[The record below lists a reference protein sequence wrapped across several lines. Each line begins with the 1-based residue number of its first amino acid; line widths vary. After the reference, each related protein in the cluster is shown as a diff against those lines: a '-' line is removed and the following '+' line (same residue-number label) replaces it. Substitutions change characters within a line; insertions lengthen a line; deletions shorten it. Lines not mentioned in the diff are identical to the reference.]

1 MNSSVISDTL
11 ICRSQES
18 SPLTPCAL
26 WPVDLKLTH
35 LDWNAEAT
43 LIHFQGQYL
52 TICELDY
59 NILQGE
65 IQNVPKNKAA
75 VKIGEFCL
83 VEDSTLARW
92 FRGRVQNQKDDL
104 FDVFLI
110 DCGNILS
117 VDVAHMSSCS
127 SDLLNL
133 PPKIVCGFLANVLLL
148 QNVSHSAVEKYFS
161 SLIGKNVTGFIQALL
176 PHKVL
181 LLEAPDINCDLV
193 QHGFGR
199 PVDTDTFIFLVSM
212 LTDVPLKQNIEPVP
226 DLLIEKPIV
235 QGFCFRSSS
244 LQGYADVLS
253 FCGPRLT
260 CETRTKVRVTAG
272 VNPGLFF
279 CQMVSV
285 EAELQE
291 MSKRLAAIFEHRTDE
306 YNQKTPENL
315 GLLCAVKGKDEK
327 WVRGFVRFLP
337 VNSQVRVFLID
348 YGLFELVKV
357 ENVHRLPPEFYSAPV
372 MALPCTLPS
381 ATGQDVAL
389 KAQQLSFLKA
399 GLLGTVLDVEIRDFD
414 VEQYLYTITV
424 LGAEETHVEE
434 PEPVQHGPFA
444 PDVKETSS
452 PSGFSNFK
460 TMLSEA
466 FYETLQA
473 EEVQVGSV
481 FVGYVEH
488 AQNPNH
494 FWIRTQKRNEE
505 FEEMMSEITKHFSEV
520 KLDEDLLLNPE
531 LGVMCCAVYE
541 EDLHFY
547 RGVVTDILKHGA
559 EIFFIDFGNTEKVPY
574 DLIKNI
580 PETVANKS
588 AFAMCCTL
596 ANVFPL
602 DDVWASTTCDFFR
615 KSVLDK
621 ALLVRVVRMKKHKC
635 VVELFEMG
643 NDNSITELLIAS
655 KLAEYIPVERAARNS
670 KDGTEKTRRLHHPV
684 TADIGGRSEQW
695 ENYREEEK
703 TFRNEAEKVKCSFRA
718 VSIKPGFEFSVR
730 CSDISS
736 PSDFW
741 CQPLDKLPALDKLM
755 DDMQH
760 YYSLHTVPL
769 QPGESCCVA
778 KSPHDGKW
786 YRGFVVGK
794 QKGHTSVM
802 LADFGPVIQVKQ
814 NHLWAI
820 IPDYTYLEGQAIRCS
835 LYNLFEPAEHTQ
847 SGDWSPEVLNLL
859 KNFVLKSANNLRC
872 QVVSQVNVKNKG
884 LRNVVD
890 LYNSQTQQTVTDAL
904 REQGLARR
912 ATVPMRQRSD
922 VVPDSFVYSSFGV
935 GPGSEEQVYV
945 AHVGSQ
951 CEIYCHLERN
961 TEIIEELQMKISEE
975 SERMM
980 KANTR
985 AAVGNLCL
993 AKYLDGKWY
1002 RGLMLP
1008 VPSLLHFDV
1017 FFVDYGNTKI
1027 SEKTKVMFIPRNC
1040 EDLLYT
1046 PMQALRCRLD
1056 SVPEEELYVD
1066 AKKWL
1071 NDTVLNKCVR
1081 AVVRAKREDGSFD
1094 IELFDG
1100 DMNINKKVKK
1110 LILSQSQK
1118 PKTAS
1123 LIKNKHKV
1131 KNTTF
1136 HKRFTK
1142 TRDKCKSPSKGQASA
1157 STSNSHRVKNT
1168 KNVHWRL
1175 HNKSTSVKQQN
1186 VLNRRRSPQTES
1198 KVKPAEHQTVKS
1210 KKPQQSKETKMSQL
1224 LCFSE
1229 KSIRPGFRTKCFVS
1243 HVDSISSFFLQ
1254 LSDDEPDILKMG
1266 EDLNLGVF
1274 RDSLKLAESF
1284 QVGDVVLAE
1293 FEDDGAL
1300 YRSVIKTQ
1308 ESNSSFKVEFVDY
1321 GNSADV
1327 WREKMYPL
1335 PEDYLSQPRFS
1346 IPCSLL
1352 DSSLYETD
1360 SSFTDAVV
1368 ERPIMVDFV
1377 RQSGIQWQVKMEVL
1391 DDATPES
1398 SLTENKASLLSIVKS
1413 SEEAP
1418 SCEQNIT
1425 DEGQQNEVPKKTST
1439 GGGEDSMPVE
1449 LSVNQKVKTVKCW
1462 RRGRIRRSHKK
1473 TKLSSA
1479 KVKKDASLPPTIEPG
1494 DTDNGTVL
1502 SVQRDGFYI
1511 RLSKNKGLLKAL
1523 EEQIKNNMNQFKTV
1537 GEANVK
1543 RGLRCLVQVQEDT
1556 FGRAVVQQVNEGEFK
1571 VFLVDYGVTKDI
1583 PSVPVLEQCTDLMEF
1598 PNLAVLCRMKS
1609 SGFTE
1614 EKEANQGWY
1623 ETLEPMIG
1631 SEVKL
1636 IFVSFSEADD
1646 SWMVEIVMNE
1656 LFLLWQIKAS
1666 RRQIDDRS
1674 ASPADTQ
1681 SEGGPTSDTS
1691 APQQLVFAAV
1701 DNDKVYSGSAAGV
1714 ATPSDFCVVLEDLLL
1729 TRNKVSAILDEL
1741 PLEMPPL
1748 PEAHLVP
1755 GTCCLLKPES
1765 RNRWCRAEI
1774 IHADATVV
1782 LDLVDHGHY
1791 ECISSHD
1798 LSKLKKLPV
1807 ELTDLPKLTYPC
1819 TLKGVKP
1826 AGGDGQWSDE
1836 AAVFFQ
1842 KCLDQKNLQI
1852 FFREFVSNS
1861 DWNVDIVVDG
1871 VHVAKKLVD
1880 TGHANYMDVAPELR
1894 FQATGPSGP
1903 GSEEEEGSPD
1913 GSEEE
1918 EGSPDG
1924 KQTFNAESRSNHC
1937 FLM

>member
-1 MNSSVISDTL
+1 MFKCKFSSIISDPL

-26 WPVDLKLTH
+26 WSVDLKLTH
-35 LDWNAEAT
+35 LDWKPEGT

-59 NILQGE
+59 TILQGE
-65 IQNVPKNKAA
+65 IQNVPKNIAA
-75 VKIGEFCL
+75 VEIGEFCL
-83 VEDSTLARW
+83 VEDSTVACW

-110 DCGNILS
+110 DHGNILS

-127 SDLLNL
+127 SDLFNL

-148 QNVSHSAVEKYFS
+148 QNVSYSTVEKYFS

-193 QHGFGR
+193 RHGFGKL
-199 PVDTDTFIFLVSM
+199 VDTDTFIFLVSM
-212 LTDVPLKQNIEPVP
+212 LTDVPLTQNMEPVP
-226 DLLIEKPIV
+226 DLLIEKPRV

-244 LQGYADVLS
+244 LQGYTDVLS
-253 FCGPRLT
+253 FCGPRLA
-260 CETRTKVRVTAG
+260 CETRAKVRVTAG

-279 CQMVSV
+279 CRMVSV

-291 MSKRLAAIFEHRTDE
+291 MSKRLTAIFEHRTEE

-327 WVRGFVRFLP
+327 WVRGFVQFLP
-337 VNSQVRVFLID
+337 VNSQVRVFFID

-399 GLLGTVLDVEIRDFD
+399 GLLGAVLDVEIRDFD

-424 LGAEETHVEE
+424 LGADEPRVEE
-434 PEPVQHGPFA
+434 PEPIHHGPFE
-444 PDVKETSS
+444 PDVKETSP
-452 PSGFSNFK
+452 PSGFPNFT

-466 FYETLQA
+466 FYKTLQE
-473 EEVQVGSV
+473 EEVQVGLV
-481 FVGYVEH
+481 FEGYVEH

-494 FWIRTQKRNEE
+494 FWIRTQKRNKE
-505 FEEMMSEITKHFSEV
+505 FEEMMSEITNHFSQV

-531 LGVMCCAVYE
+531 LGVMCCAGYE

-547 RGVVTDILKHGA
+547 RGVVTDVLKHGA

-574 DLIKNI
+574 TLIKNI

-615 KSVLDK
+615 KSVLNK
-621 ALLVRVVRMKKHKC
+621 PFLVHVVRMKKYQC

-655 KLAEYIPVERAARNS
+655 KLAEYIPVEPAARNS
-670 KDGTEKTRRLHHPV
+670 KDGTEETKRLHHPV
-684 TADIGGRSEQW
+684 TADVGGRSEQR

-703 TFRNEAEKVKCSFRA
+703 MFKNEAEKVKGSFRA

-760 YYSLHTVPL
+760 YYSLHTAPL

-786 YRGFVVGK
+786 YRGFVVGN

-802 LADFGPVIQVKQ
+802 LVDFGPVIQVRQ
-814 NHLWAI
+814 THLQAI
-820 IPDYTYLEGQAIRCS
+820 IPDYMYLEGQAIRCS
-835 LYNLFEPAEHTQ
+835 LYNLIEPAEHTQ
-847 SGDWSPEVLNLL
+847 CGDWSPEVLNLL

-872 QVVSQVNVKNKG
+872 QVVSRVNVKNKG
-884 LRNVVD
+884 LSNVVD
-890 LYNSQTQQTVTDAL
+890 LYNSQTQQSVTDAL

-912 ATVPMRQRSD
+912 AEVPMRKQSD

-945 AHVGSQ
+945 VHVGSQ
-951 CEIYCHLERN
+951 SELYCQLERN

-1008 VPSLLHFDV
+1008 VPLPLHFDV

-1027 SEKTKVMFIPRNC
+1027 SEKTKVMFIPRSC
-1040 EDLLYT
+1040 EDLLFT
-1046 PMQALRCRLD
+1046 PMQALRCHLD

-1066 AKKWL
+1066 AKTWL

-1100 DMNINKKVKK
+1100 DMNVNKKVKE

-1118 PKTAS
+1118 PKTVS
-1123 LIKNKHKV
+1123 LIKNRHKV

-1142 TRDKCKSPSKGQASA
+1142 TRDNGKSPSRGQASA
-1157 STSNSHRVKNT
+1157 PTSNSHRLKNYQ
-1168 KNVHWRL
+1168 NVAHWRL
-1175 HNKSTSVKQQN
+1175 HYKSTSVKQQN
-1186 VLNRRRSPQTES
+1186 VINSRRRPQTES

-1210 KKPQQSKETKMSQL
+1210 KKPQQSKETKLSQL

-1274 RDSLKLAESF
+1274 RDSLKRAASF
-1284 QVGDVVLAE
+1284 QVGDVVLAV
-1293 FEDDGAL
+1293 FEEDGAL

-1321 GNSADV
+1321 GNSAYV

-1346 IPCSLL
+1346 IPCTLL

-1360 SSFTDAVV
+1360 SSFTDAVA

-1377 RQSGIQWQVKMEVL
+1377 HQSGIQWQVKIEVV
-1391 DDATPES
+1391 DETPEIS
-1398 SLTENKASLLSIVKS
+1398 STENKASLLSVVKS
-1413 SEEAP
+1413 SEETP

-1425 DEGQQNEVPKKTST
+1425 DEGQQNEVAKKTST
-1439 GGGEDSMPVE
+1439 SGGEDLMPVE
-1449 LSVNQKVKTVKCW
+1449 LSVKQKVKTVKGRR
-1462 RRGRIRRSHKK
+1462 RRGIRRSHKK

-1479 KVKKDASLPPTIEPG
+1479 KVNKDSSLPPRIKPG

-1511 RLSKNKGLLKAL
+1511 RLSKNDDLLTAL
-1523 EEQIKNNMNQFKTV
+1523 EEQIKNKMHQFKTV

-1556 FGRAVVQQVNEGEFK
+1556 WGRAVVQQVNEGEFK

-1609 SGFTE
+1609 SGVTE
-1614 EKEANQGWY
+1614 EEEADQGWY

-1636 IFVSFSEADD
+1636 IFVSFYEADD
-1646 SWMVEIVMNE
+1646 SWMVEMVMDE

-1666 RRQIDDRS
+1666 RRLIGDRS

-1681 SEGGPTSDTS
+1681 SEGGPTSNTS
-1691 APQQLVFAAV
+1691 APQQLGFAPV
-1701 DNDKVYSGSAAGV
+1701 ENNKVYSGFAAAV
-1714 ATPSDFCVVLEDLLL
+1714 TTPSDFCVVLEDLLL
-1729 TRNKVSAILDEL
+1729 TRSKVSAILDDL
-1741 PLEMPPL
+1741 PPEMPPL

-1765 RNRWCRAEI
+1765 RSRWCRAEI

-1791 ECISSHD
+1791 ECIASHD

-1819 TLKGVKP
+1819 TLNGVKP

-1836 AAVFFQ
+1836 AAAFFQ
-1842 KCLDQKNLQI
+1842 RCMDQKNLQI

-1880 TGHANYMDVAPELR
+1880 TGHANYTDVAPELR
-1894 FQATGPSGP
+1894 YAPVTTW
-1903 GSEEEEGSPD
+1903 
-1913 GSEEE
+1913 
-1918 EGSPDG
+1918 
-1924 KQTFNAESRSNHC
+1924 K
-1937 FLM
+1937 